1 MPRVESGTL
10 YGTLNL
16 LVLRTLES
24 GPLHGLEVARRIGRI
39 SREVLSVE
47 EGALYPALHRLE
59 RDGHVKAEW
68 GISDNNRR
76 AKFYELTGQGKT
88 TLASETSKWVR
99 HARAVSEVLG
109 VAAQLSG

>member
-1 MPRVESGTL
+1 MPRVDSGTL

-16 LVLRTLES
+16 LILRTLEG

-39 SREVLSVE
+39 SRDVLSVE

-59 RDGHVKAEW
+59 RDGQVRAEW

-76 AKFYELTGQGKT
+76 AKFYSLTDRGGR

-99 HARAVSEVLG
+99 HARAVSDVLG
-109 VAAQLSG
+109 VTSQLTA